1 MTAIFTDNTL
11 ADAREGMIDNAYPNE
26 LRTVIASG
34 ALKAGLLCEYASDGG
49 LAPVVKAVA
58 AVPATDANAIAD
70 TDIDMAVTET
80 IVDHGDCDGVVGAG
94 LINPCMRLSITL
106 NNHADWDAT
115 IGKLVYETDDG
126 SIVSE
131 DLAIPNGGNT
141 ILYSSVT
148 AARFIKFI
156 VPAQTSANAK
166 ISEIG
171 TVNTIGF
178 VGVDRRHYIGVPVY
192 NAADEP
198 NVATAEYADKDSLTI
213 MTKGRFWAVPEYA
226 CAPGMPVFVRMVLSG
241 SDVRGQFTSVATDNF
256 VRLPNATWESTA
268 AADGIAVIELR

>member
-1 MTAIFTDNTL
+1 MTALSTSNARVI
-11 ADAREGMIDNAYPNE
+11 AREGMIDVSYPNE
-26 LRTVIASG
+26 LRSAIASG
-34 ALKAGLLCEYASDGG
+34 AIKAGLLCEYASDSV

-70 TDIDMAVTET
+70 TDIDMAASEV

-141 ILYSSVT
+141 ILYSSVP

-192 NAADEP
+192 NPADEP
-198 NVATAEYADKDSLTI
+198 NVATAEYADKGSLTI

-256 VRLPNATWESTA
+256 ARLPNATWESTA
-268 AADGIAVIELR
+268 SADGLAVIELR